1 MSYGIFAGFD
11 YGRVWLD
18 GTSNKWHQSVGGGIW
33 LNGLGTLTRLTYFKS
48 ADDEGRVTFGL
59 GFGF

>member
-1 MSYGIFAGFD
+1 LAG
-11 YGRVWLD
+11 R
-18 GTSNKWHQSVGGGIW
+18 TSNKWHQSVGGGIW

>member
-18 GTSNKWHQSVGGGIW
+18 GEASNKWHQSVGGGIW
-33 LNGLGTLTRLTYFKS
+33 LNGLGTLTTRLTYFKS
-48 ADDEGRVTFGL
+48 ADDDKGVSL
-59 GFGF
+59 LV